1 MRAQGMTI
9 RAVAAALGVSHP
21 TVLRDLRAHDQA
33 EAGQVAAV
41 RVIAAEPDRD
51 VLWRPQDDKA
61 FRPGDRGA
69 PGHVAG
75 EDEGQ
80 SERDAGYLR
89 GTCVPSG

>member
-51 VLWRPQDDKA
+51 VLWRPTG
-61 FRPGDRGA
+61 R
-69 PGHVAG
+69 
-75 EDEGQ
+75 Q
-80 SERDAGYLR
+80 S
-89 GTCVPSG
+89 VPPW